1 MSEAVNDTEY
11 QERTINAV
19 TERPE
24 GWEIGSDGW
33 VFWVPKEHG
42 VTPHVGDISRFYG
55 RGIGY
60 RVRGLALNGHIAWYR
75 SEEEDLREAQARQA
89 ASDAERRREFEQH
102 GRAELDARYAT
113 LPPVFQRRIDR
124 FRRNDPDF
132 RWGSEGYEMSCAVDA
147 VKIAAW
153 ARTPERVKEYHD
165 LAWKEQQA
173 AIPDIF
179 QGHSGNSF
187 AFACRLAHHYLTDPE
202 LVAQEHGALC
212 ILNGCDGDGKCYTPK
227 GAA

>member
-1 MSEAVNDTEY
+1 VSIVANDQEY
-11 QERTINAV
+11 QERPISAV
-19 TERPE
+19 TERPD
-24 GWEIGSDGW
+24 GWEIDTDGW
-33 VFWVPKEHG
+33 VFRVPKED
-42 VTPHVGDISRFYG
+42 VAPHVGDVARFYG

-60 RVRGLALNGHIAWYR
+60 PVRGLALNGQVVWYR
-75 SEEEDLREAQARQA
+75 SEEDDRLESVITQRQQDIVRIREYQ
-89 ASDAERRREFEQH
+89 QH
-102 GRAELDARYAT
+102 GRAELDAQYAT

-124 FRRNDPDF
+124 FRRNDPNF

-165 LAWKEQQA
+165 LTWEEQKA

-187 AFACRLAHHYLTDPE
+187 AFACRLAHHYLTDSE
-202 LVAQEHGALC
+202 LVKQEHGALC
-212 ILNGCDGDGKCYTPK
+212 ILTGCDGDGKCYAPK